1 VKKILVLV
9 FGLLAAQSLWAA
21 DALKVVSVD
30 VLRAVMTTDE
40 GKIKIEKVKAEFEKE
55 KAELEALNQKGKKLQ
70 DKIQKDGAVMSQDER
85 RKHEKE
91 LMEIANELKFK
102 DQQLKQSGQADQR
115 QVVESMLP
123 KFEKALKALV
133 DEQKIDVV
141 LRREAVLYSDSSLD
155 ITDAVVAKMNKIK
168 D

>member
-1 VKKILVLV
+1 MKKILVLV